1 MKKTIIPPIPSPRV
15 YSRASI
21 VNHVHAQGHTRNI
34 WWLVKSN
41 VCTCVCVCVL
51 SSTISCRYTQVIVAL
66 LKHGCRDIV
75 LTLNTF
81 LSISVLACLVLQV
94 FV

>member
-21 VNHVHAQGHTRNI
+21 VNHVHAEGHTRNI

-51 SSTISCRYTQVIVAL
+51 SSTIRLQFPAGTRRL
-66 LKHGCRDIV
+66 L
-75 LTLNTF
+75 LLYLNMGAG
-81 LSISVLACLVLQV
+81 ISY
-94 FV
+94 